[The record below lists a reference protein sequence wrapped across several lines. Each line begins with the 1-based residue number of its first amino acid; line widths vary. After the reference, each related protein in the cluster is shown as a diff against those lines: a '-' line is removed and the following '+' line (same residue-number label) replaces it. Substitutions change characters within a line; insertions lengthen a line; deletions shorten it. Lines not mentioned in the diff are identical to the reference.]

1 MGILE
6 RLAKLEGKLKG
17 ESEVITF
24 EDGTKKEIKGKELL
38 QTMVDVTKGNE
49 TENTKL
55 FKNKPIEGNGMA
67 SLIHALIKSRRSQE

>member
-6 RLAKLEGKLKG
+6 RLVKLEGKLKG

-38 QTMVDVTKGNE
+38 QTMIDVTQKRE

-55 FKNKPIEGNGMA
+55 FENKPVEGSGMA